1 MNKQIFLIS
10 ESNQLVPLN
19 SSEYDS
25 EELLQALLADHPDL
39 LAGDQINPNQPRR
52 WLLISRE
59 MGVPD
64 QEAGSGRW
72 SLDHLFLDQDAIPT
86 LIEVK
91 RSSDTRIR
99 REVVGQMLDYAAN
112 GVAYWPVEELK
123 KRFEQTHAAEG
134 TDPLDHLT
142 SFIGSEMEAD
152 TFWKNVKRNL
162 QAGRI
167 RLLFV
172 ADVIPQE
179 LKTIIEF
186 LNEQM
191 DPAEVLGVEV
201 QQYGEDN
208 DEFRAIVPRVVG
220 QTTQASIRKGGATK
234 TKRWDKESFFSAFLT
249 STSPETTTIARQ
261 IFDFMVDENC
271 RLAFGKGKTTGSVYF
286 MFDDVHGNNYS
297 FAIWSDGRIEIPF
310 GHLQK
315 QPSFETLDRRLEI
328 VNRIN
333 EIDNI
338 HLDNNIDSKFPSFE
352 IKYLTTPEASE
363 RFLKT
368 ASWVVETIKSHH

>member
-1 MNKQIFLIS
+1 MRSVTAMNKQIFLIS

-152 TFWKNVKRNL
+152 TFWKNVKTNL

-208 DEFRAIVPRVVG
+208 DAFRAIVPRVVG
-220 QTTQASIRKGGATK
+220 QTTLATIRKGWCNKNQALG
-234 TKRWDKESFFSAFLT
+234 
-249 STSPETTTIARQ
+249 
-261 IFDFMVDENC
+261 
-271 RLAFGKGKTTGSVYF
+271 
-286 MFDDVHGNNYS
+286 
-297 FAIWSDGRIEIPF
+297 
-310 GHLQK
+310 
-315 QPSFETLDRRLEI
+315 
-328 VNRIN
+328 
-333 EIDNI
+333 
-338 HLDNNIDSKFPSFE
+338 
-352 IKYLTTPEASE
+352 
-363 RFLKT
+363 
-368 ASWVVETIKSHH
+368 